1 MKKKVLKYL
10 LSLFVLLIGVCNQTF
25 ANSLVEGSFFVY
37 ENYSNDAGTDTVDTS
52 VNESLQQAIFCSSST
67 ERHRSHKVEC
77 IDSEEEESEPTV
89 LKKQSSKVPFLCSF
103 SIFYRTTYL
112 FNRVNRQFSLYEH
125 FTYLS
130 TYKALHLI
138 FSVFRL

>member
-10 LSLFVLLIGVCNQTF
+10 LSLFVLLIGVCNQSV
-25 ANSLVEGSFFVY
+25 ANSLVEGGFFIY
-37 ENYSNDAGTDTVDTS
+37 GNYSNDADTVDIS
-52 VNESLQQAIFCSSST
+52 VDGLLQQAILSSSST
-67 ERHRSHKVEC
+67 EKHRSHKVEC

-89 LKKQSSKVPFLCSF
+89 LKNQSSKVSFLCSF

-112 FNRVNRQFSLYEH
+112 FDRVKKQFSFYEH

-130 TYKALHLI
+130 TYKSLHLI

>member
-10 LSLFVLLIGVCNQTF
+10 LSLFVLLIGVCNQTV
-25 ANSLVEGSFFVY
+25 ANSLVEGSFFIY
-37 ENYSNDAGTDTVDTS
+37 GSYSNDVGTDTVDIS
-52 VNESLQQAIFCSSST
+52 VEDSLQQAIFCPSST

-89 LKKQSSKVPFLCSF
+89 LKNQSSNVSLLCSF

-112 FNRVNRQFSLYEH
+112 FNRVKKQFSFYEH

-130 TYKALHLI
+130 AYKSLHLI